1 MTRYVALIDGQ
12 PGAYGVVI
20 PDLPGAAGMGDTVDQ
35 AVASATKGVR
45 LWVETAVES
54 GKKVPPARP
63 IEAVRKDKDVAKAL
77 REGAVL
83 ASVPLIMATGRA
95 VRINLSLDAGTLAAI
110 DEAANARGLTRSAF
124 LASAAREKIAHEA
137 G

>member
-1 MTRYVALIDGQ
+1 MTRYVALIDGE

-20 PDLPGAAGMGDTVDQ
+20 PDLPGAAGMGDTIDE
-35 AVASATKGVR
+35 AVASAIEGVR
-45 LWVETAVES
+45 LWVETAIES
-54 GKKVPPARP
+54 GKRVPPARP
-63 IEAVRKDKDVAKAL
+63 IERLRKDTDVAKAL

-83 ASVPLIMATGRA
+83 ASVPLIRDTGRA
-95 VRINLSLDAGTLAAI
+95 VRVNLSLEAGTLAAI
-110 DEAANARGLTRSAF
+110 DEAANARGLTRSTF

>member
-1 MTRYVALIDGQ
+1 MTRYIALIDGE
-12 PGAYGVVI
+12 PGAYGVVV
-20 PDLPGAAGMGDTVDQ
+20 PDLPGAAGMGDTIDD
-35 AVASATKGVR
+35 AVASAIEGVR
-45 LWVETAVES
+45 LWVETAIEG

-63 IEAVRKDKDVAKAL
+63 IEIVRKDKAVAKAL

-83 ASVPLIMATGRA
+83 ASVPLVMNTGRA
-95 VRINLSLDAGTLAAI
+95 VRINLSLDSGTLAAI

-124 LASAAREKIAHEA
+124 LASAARQKIAHEA